1 MIELTFAIAGA
12 LLLIGFLGNYLFKKF
27 SIPDVLILIFL
38 GFLLGPFF
46 KIIDVN
52 LLQPILPIFASLALL
67 TILFD
72 AGLNLNLYE
81 VIKGSP
87 RAISL
92 ALLNVFVSILITSF
106 LTTIFLNWDLIYGI
120 LLGTIIGGTSSS
132 IVIPLVSRIKN
143 RERVKVLLSLESVF
157 TDVIVIV
164 LCLTLFQIISAKSVN
179 LENALQDVASAFSV
193 GIVIGL
199 IVGIAWL
206 RVLKS
211 IKGEVYDDILT
222 LSIALLFYAI
232 VEVLGGSGAIFAL
245 MFGLVLGN
253 GKQITSFLRMEEFEA
268 GKIMKKF
275 QSQISFFLR
284 TFFFVYLGLIISF
297 QDYNSLIF
305 AGMITLSIFAL
316 RWILS
321 EIICWKDEELVKSKE
336 LISIMIPRGLAAAIL
351 AQFTLKYSLK
361 QANFM
366 INFVTA
372 VILFSVIISVIGT
385 SLVNKRFSKRERKKE
400 EKESKTKG

>member
-1 MIELTFAIAGA
+1 MVEIAFAIAGA

-46 KIIDVN
+46 KIIDVG

-92 ALLNVFVSILITSF
+92 ALLNVFVSIL
-106 LTTIFLNWDLIYGI
+106 TTTFFTTVFLNWDLIYGV

-179 LENALQDVASAFSV
+179 LENALQEIASAFSV
-193 GIVIGL
+193 GIVVGL

-268 GKIMKKF
+268 SKIMKKF

-284 TFFFVYLGLIISF
+284 TFFFVYLGLMVSF
-297 QDYNSLIF
+297 QDPNSLIF
-305 AGMITLSIFAL
+305 AGGITLSLFAL

-321 EIICWKDEELVKSKE
+321 EIICWKDEKLIRSKE
-336 LISIMIPRGLAAAIL
+336 LIAIMIPRGLAAAIL
-351 AQFTLKYSLK
+351 AQFAFKYSLK
-361 QANFM
+361 YANF
-366 INFVTA
+366 ILNFVTA
-372 VILFSVIISVIGT
+372 VILFSVIISAIGT
-385 SLVNKRFSKRERKKE
+385 SWVNKKFLKGKKE
-400 EKESKTKG
+400 ESKQKVK

>member
-1 MIELTFAIAGA
+1 MVELAFAIAGA
-12 LLLIGFLGNYLFKKF
+12 LLLLGFLGNYLFKKF

-46 KIIDVN
+46 KIIDVSI
-52 LLQPILPIFASLALL
+52 LYPILPIFASLALL

-72 AGLNLNLYE
+72 AGLNLNLHE
-81 VIKGSP
+81 VIKESP

-92 ALLNVFVSILITSF
+92 AVLNVFIAILITTF
-106 LTTIFLNWDLIYGI
+106 LTTIFLNWDLLYGV
-120 LLGTIIGGTSSS
+120 LLGSIIGGTSSS

-143 RERVKVLLSLESVF
+143 REKVKVLLSLESVF

-164 LCLTLFQIISAKSVN
+164 LSLTLFQIISAKSVN
-179 LENALQDVASAFSV
+179 LENALQSIASAFSV
-193 GIVIGL
+193 GIVVGL

-232 VEVLGGSGAIFAL
+232 VEVLGGNGAIFAL
-245 MFGLVLGN
+245 VFGLVLGN
-253 GKQITSFLRMEEFEA
+253 GKQITSFLKMEEFEA
-268 GKIMKKF
+268 SKIMKKF

-297 QDYNSLIF
+297 QNYNSLLF
-305 AGMITLSIFAL
+305 AVIITFSIFAL
-316 RWILS
+316 RWISS
-321 EIICWKDEELVKSKE
+321 EIICWKDEELSRSKE
-336 LISIMIPRGLAAAIL
+336 LIAIMLPRGLAAAIL
-351 AQFTLKYSLK
+351 AQFTLNYSLPHTD
-361 QANFM
+361 FI
-366 INFVTA
+366 INFVTG
-372 VILFSVIISVIGT
+372 VILFSVIISVVGA
-385 SLVNKRFSKRERKKE
+385 SLVNKKFLKGENE
-400 EKESKTKG
+400 EKEKKTKG